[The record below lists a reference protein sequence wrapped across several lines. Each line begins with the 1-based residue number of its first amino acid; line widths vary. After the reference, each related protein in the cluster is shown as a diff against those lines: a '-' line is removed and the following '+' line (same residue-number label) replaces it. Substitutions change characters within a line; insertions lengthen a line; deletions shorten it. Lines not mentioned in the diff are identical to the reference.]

1 MTDVIKHE
9 FERLKHQAS
18 EIRMKIETLML
29 EPGNEEEVGGL
40 NTQLDNMVN
49 LIGLNPY
56 FIGGEEEREKEIND

>member
-9 FERLKHQAS
+9 FERLKQQAS

-29 EPGNEEEVGGL
+29 DPGNEEEVGSL